1 MYYIILLKLNYILV
15 KGFLMYKKILIIP
28 LIILLSNCSKPFGFL
43 SNDSPVR
50 NPITGKESKPGL
62 LSKDGKKGVNLTEL
76 FSEKNNS
83 AGVININAFLWRAS
97 LNVLS
102 IAPLISTDALGGT
115 IISDWY
121 INKNIKNQRLKITAF
136 ILTQELRSDGIK
148 VKVHIQ
154 NFKNNV
160 WSETFTD
167 NDLANEIEE
176 NILNEA
182 RNLRINSLNKK

>member
-1 MYYIILLKLNYILV
+1 
-15 KGFLMYKKILIIP
+15 MYKKFLIVP
-28 LIILLSNCSKPFGFL
+28 LIILFSSCSSNNSV
-43 SNDSPVR
+43 VR
-50 NPITGKESKPGL
+50 NPITGKQSNPGL
-62 LSKDGKKGVNLTEL
+62 FSKDAEKGVNLSEL
-76 FSEKNNS
+76 FLEKDNS
-83 AGVININAFLWRAS
+83 GGIINVNAFLWRAS
-97 LNVLS
+97 LNILS

-136 ILTQELRSDGIK
+136 ILTRELRSDGIK

-160 WSETFTD
+160 WSETITD
-167 NDLANEIEE
+167 SDLANKIEE

-182 RNLRINSLNKK
+182 RNLRIKSSK